1 MRGKNMSNIIEKK
14 EVLNTAYTYMEKLI
28 SGINAAVELFRAGN
42 EYDAL
47 EYMKYIIEGLQWEI
61 EVLALTRS
69 EIVQDL
75 NPDEINGFL
84 TEMVN
89 ALENT
94 DYVLLADLMEY
105 EIMPILEKWYN
116 ALKITIGEQ

>member
-1 MRGKNMSNIIEKK
+1 MSNIIEKK